1 MKQRQF
7 LCIDLLNTF
16 SEKELEGLKE
26 LMSCKYFNTDR
37 YISPLL
43 RLLKKHVLG
52 KTAFTPELQVKVY
65 AEVFFNLPR
74 PNDILD
80 KKQRS
85 HLNAKM
91 SILTRLAE
99 RFLVAENISNDELQ
113 KNELL
118 YDTLLKRRQIRLFE
132 KRMKG
137 DNRILDEQ
145 KKVDELH
152 HYQRYII
159 ERKQMDYLY
168 QTGRLVAEDNLPKII
183 SELDTY
189 YLLSKLSLYST
200 ALSLQH
206 ASSKKQYDSEVF
218 KAGISELMKR
228 PEYARHPIVEL
239 FITSVTLLETKN
251 NDTYTK
257 LLALLDEHAE
267 IVPIYLM
274 KSFYGTANVYCAGQI
289 ILGHVKYNQ
298 KVFDLMKIMHDK
310 NLFVEDNF
318 IQIGQIKNMVTV
330 ACRVEEYDWAEEIL
344 DHYKRYIRR
353 EIRDSVYHFNFGAIA
368 FYKKDYEAAHDK
380 FIQVDK
386 IDTVYDI
393 NTRVLILKCLYQ
405 KETEYSEYTMQAFR
419 SAERFFRSHQSIT
432 PKSKKGYKNFI
443 QILIALYRTRHNI
456 NAKPEDIERIKNK
469 LNEQKVNS
477 DKRWLLEKIEDLRGE
492 TRGERRER

>member
-16 SEKELEGLKE
+16 SEKELENLKE
-26 LMSCKYFNTDR
+26 LVSCKYFNTDR
-37 YISPLL
+37 YISLLL
-43 RLLKKHVLG
+43 RSLKKYVLG
-52 KTAFTPELQVKVY
+52 KTAFSPELQVKVY
-65 AEVFFNLPR
+65 SEVFSNLPR
-74 PNDILD
+74 PNDTLD

-99 RFLVAENISNDELQ
+99 RLLVAESINNDELQ

-137 DNRILDEQ
+137 DYQTLEEQ
-145 KKVDELH
+145 KKIDEIH
-152 HYQRYII
+152 HYQKYTI
-159 ERKQMDYLY
+159 ERKKMDYLY
-168 QTGRLVAEDNLPKII
+168 QTGRLVIEDNLPKIVN
-183 SELDTY
+183 ELDTY

-206 ASSKKQYDSEVF
+206 VSSKKQYDKDEF

-228 PEYARHPIVEL
+228 LQYAGHPIVEL
-239 FITSVTLLETKN
+239 FTTSVVLLETNN
-251 NDTYTK
+251 NDAYTK
-257 LLALLDEHAE
+257 LLKLLDKHADV
-267 IVPIYLM
+267 VPIYLM
-274 KSFYGTANVYCAGQI
+274 KSFYGTANVYCVGQI
-289 ILGHVKYNQ
+289 ISGQVEYN
-298 KVFDLMKIMHDK
+298 KKMFDLLKIMHEK

-318 IQIGQIKNMVTV
+318 IQIGQIKNMVTA

-344 DHYKRYIRR
+344 EHYKKYIRR
-353 EIRDSVYHFNFGAIA
+353 EIRDSVYHFNLGAIA

-419 SAERFFRSHQSIT
+419 SAERFFSNHQSIT
-432 PKSKKGYKNFI
+432 PKSKRGYKNFI
-443 QILIALYRTRHNI
+443 QILIALYRIRHNI

-469 LNEQKVNS
+469 LNSQKVNS
-477 DKRWLLEKIEDLRGE
+477 DKRWLLEKIGE
-492 TRGERRER
+492 LEMR